1 MDADFLALLRHYDWR
16 GNVREL
22 KNVLERAVILAD
34 DELLTPDTLPAEFQ
48 HLPAAEEA
56 PDSRSLRAME
66 KRQIRQVL
74 QDTAGNKTEAARVLG
89 IGLKTLYR
97 KLQEYGL

>member
-1 MDADFLALLRHYDWR
+1 MDPAFLHHLRHYAWR

-34 DELLTPDTLPAEFQ
+34 EELLTTDTLPTEFQ
-48 HLPAAEEA
+48 QLSSAEEA
-56 PDSRSLRAME
+56 DDSRSLRAME
-66 KRQIRQVL
+66 KRQIRLVL
-74 QDTAGNKTEAARVLG
+74 QETAGNKTEAARQLG

-97 KLQEYGL
+97 KIDEYGL